1 MKVTGAR
8 VPCAGKTGC
17 PRLQPINRQFHNT
30 TSMAHHQTSRAL
42 LILLTFQ
49 LYIVSLHAIPQAF
62 GPLVRDRA
70 IRQQTSE
77 EDLNANIESI
87 YRKDFKSTTNPLKAE
102 HDDDEVEPSP
112 VELVARSNGGASS
125 RPRRPIDNNE
135 QNAMVYVIRDAEGKL
150 VPKFA
155 NPPPILTTPV
165 PTPKPFLESSTDTK
179 REYVLKLA
187 TTETNRTETNAPNFG
202 SDSYPENYPFEEITK
217 ILQTHRGKYEEMFQS
232 SFKQDP
238 LSTRINSEA
247 DKYLCSSVAH
257 TEYPT
262 YDPKQNVY
270 IVNVEGFYQPV
281 VFETCTRPNVLC
293 NKSVSTAANYELVCE
308 QTYREYKLFVMSPT
322 NKDKFMFMD
331 VEYPACCKCAQVLAS
346 KH

>member
-1 MKVTGAR
+1 
-8 VPCAGKTGC
+8 
-17 PRLQPINRQFHNT
+17 
-30 TSMAHHQTSRAL
+30 MAHHQTSRAL

-49 LYIVSLHAIPQAF
+49 LYIVSLHAVPQTF

-87 YRKDFKSTTNPLKAE
+87 YRKDFKSTANPAKAQ
-102 HDDDEVEPSP
+102 HVDEVEPSP
-112 VELVARSNGGASS
+112 TDLVARSNGGSS
-125 RPRRPIDNNE
+125 TRPRRPIDNNE

-155 NPPPILTTPV
+155 TALLTTPA
-165 PTPKPFLESSTDTK
+165 PTPKPATQSTATVEQK
-179 REYVLKLA
+179 FVLKLA
-187 TTETNRTETNAPNFG
+187 TPANTTTEMELDDPTFAI
-202 SDSYPENYPFEEITK
+202 DSYPEDYPLQEIEQILRNYPD
-217 ILQTHRGKYEEMFQS
+217 KYEEMFENQ
-232 SFKQDP
+232 FKREP

-262 YDPKQNVY
+262 YDPKQGLY
-270 IVNVEGFYQPV
+270 IVNVKHFYQPI
-281 VFETCTRPNVLC
+281 VFETCSRANATC

-308 QTYREYKLFVMSPT
+308 QTYRDYRLFVYS
-322 NKDKFMFMD
+322 KDDPNKFMFVD
-331 VEYPACCKCAQVLAS
+331 VEYPACCKCAQVLS
-346 KH
+346 TSRQRT

>member
-1 MKVTGAR
+1 
-8 VPCAGKTGC
+8 
-17 PRLQPINRQFHNT
+17 
-30 TSMAHHQTSRAL
+30 MAHHQTSRAL

-49 LYIVSLHAIPQAF
+49 LYIVSLHASPQAF

-87 YRKDFKSTTNPLKAE
+87 YRKDFKTTTNPTKAQRV
-102 HDDDEVEPSP
+102 DEVEPSP
-112 VELVARSNGGASS
+112 TELVARSNGGGSS

-155 NPPPILTTPV
+155 NPPPVSTTPL
-165 PTPKPFLESSTDTK
+165 PTPKPSLETAAEAE
-179 REYVLKLA
+179 RMFVLKLA
-187 TTETNRTETNAPNFG
+187 TPTSNIMEAEHDDLIFTN
-202 SDSYPENYPFEEITK
+202 DSYPENYPFEAIDA
-217 ILQTHRGKYEEMFQS
+217 ILNNHRDMYEDLFEEQ
-232 SFKQDP
+232 FKQEP

-262 YDPKQNVY
+262 YDPNQKLY
-270 IVNVEGFYQPV
+270 IVNVQRFFQPV
-281 VFETCTRPNVLC
+281 VYETCTRHNSSC
-293 NKSVSTAANYELVCE
+293 SKSVSTAANYELVCE
-308 QTYREYKLFVMSPT
+308 QTYRDHKMFAHSPNDT
-322 NKDKFMFMD
+322 NKLVLVD
-331 VEYPACCKCAQVLAS
+331 VVFPACCKCAQVLS
-346 KH
+346 KSRRST